1 MSLSQAS
8 NAGIIGQ
15 SMVRTLSTAIVPL
28 ASAETLSG
36 RVIPQ
41 MPGPSISC
49 EGTIVA
55 EGVTRLR
62 AKQAF
67 SAWARQTGR
76 SGRPKNPHPAR
87 DTAAENRTKTGR
99 TRHAIAFTK
108 DYFSMK
114 STVATLA
121 GYSGL
126 TV

>member
-28 ASAETLSG
+28 ANAETLSG

-41 MPGPSISC
+41 MPGPAISC

-67 SAWARQTGR
+67 SAWVRQIGR
-76 SGRPKNPHPAR
+76 SSRPKNPQAPSDAV
-87 DTAAENRTKTGR
+87 AESQRNTGQ
-99 TRHAIAFTK
+99 TRRAIAPK
-108 DYFSMK
+108 CADC
-114 STVATLA
+114 L
-121 GYSGL
+121 
-126 TV
+126 